1 MKRSLRTSRSLIMGR
16 QLGYVQYRL
25 GILYGVSLCT
35 SESKVIV
42 TNIGNWNLRPTCRMI
57 IIANERDR
65 IASSLKN
72 PIIKVQQQ
80 STPTHHSVLL
90 VANNLFFLFLCNA
103 FKILLFFL
111 AAYRMRRL
119 GNKKELS
126 NQYLVIT
133 KRNYIL
139 FVKRRLFIQL
149 VFSCCSLRNIEKYIS
164 VISDQNVHSMTL

>member
-16 QLGYVQYRL
+16 QLSYVQYRL

-35 SESKVIV
+35 RESKVIV

-139 FVKRRLFIQL
+139 FVKRRLFLFNWYL
-149 VFSCCSLRNIEKYIS
+149 VAAA
-164 VISDQNVHSMTL
+164 